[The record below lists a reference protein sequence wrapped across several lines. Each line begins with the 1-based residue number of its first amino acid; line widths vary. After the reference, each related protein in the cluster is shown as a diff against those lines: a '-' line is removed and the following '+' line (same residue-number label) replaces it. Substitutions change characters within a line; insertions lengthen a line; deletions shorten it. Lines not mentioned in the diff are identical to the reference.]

1 MSERKYL
8 TADQIGVAACP
19 VDEQETT
26 IQVSRD
32 EGVLNIW
39 SSDNTMITKL
49 RKCVEEGPDTWKC
62 WEGSRDADGRVTGYF
77 FSAPR
82 KMLTLRAN
90 PIVRDY
96 TDEQRAEMAER
107 MRMMARKDA

>member
-1 MSERKYL
+1 MPKYL
-8 TADQIGVAACP
+8 TADEIGTVVCS

-49 RKCVEEGPDTWKC
+49 RKCVAEGPDTWKC
-62 WEGSRDADGRVTGYF
+62 WEGSRDSDGNVTGYF

-82 KMLTLRAN
+82 KVLTLRAN

-107 MRMMARKDA
+107 MRTMAQKNS